1 MIYGHNP
8 PPPQHTVLM
17 NKLLDDW
24 YLDTSDVDAR
34 ADKLLKQEDC
44 FAFATG
50 DGVSILNLLTLRK
63 IVF

>member
-1 MIYGHNP
+1 
-8 PPPQHTVLM
+8 M
-17 NKLLDDW
+17 NKLLNDW

-34 ADKLLKQEDC
+34 TDKLLKQEDC